1 MYYAFCRYLYKYKV
15 LILFIFFFFV
25 ICEDLSHESTTN
37 EETTHFEL
45 LTKEP
50 FHVKGNNYT
59 FDNSAFLK
67 LNEQIYLYHIR

>member
-1 MYYAFCRYLYKYKV
+1 MLCIMHFVDIHINIKFEFYST
-15 LILFIFFFFV
+15 FFFV

-59 FDNSAFLK
+59 FDNSAFLNRMNK
-67 LNEQIYLYHIR
+67 FIFII